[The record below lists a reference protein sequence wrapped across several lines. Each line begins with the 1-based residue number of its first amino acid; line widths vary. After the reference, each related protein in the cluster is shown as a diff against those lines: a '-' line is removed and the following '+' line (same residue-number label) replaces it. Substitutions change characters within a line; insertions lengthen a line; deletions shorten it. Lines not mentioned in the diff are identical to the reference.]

1 MSPGLS
7 PSEGK
12 SVYDTRG
19 GQTWPLISVW
29 DLCETSPDSPSLLRC
44 MNVWRPPLVIATV
57 CLSLCFCPFYFPVL
71 TWPVAFSGVRE
82 KKKTKQNG
90 LSVYDLCLLVGDLNS
105 FGSARSSRNLNYLC
119 LSHSKSVL
127 LLCCWT
133 PTHGWSQSQ
142 SLWGSGEELGLLCGW
157 GCMWLTS

>member
-1 MSPGLS
+1 MTQG
-7 PSEGK
+7 EARHGHW
-12 SVYDTRG
+12 SVSGICVRHH
-19 GQTWPLISVW
+19 QTLLVCSGVW
-29 DLCETSPDSPSLLRC
+29 MCGVHPWLSLLCVSLCVSVRSISLY
-44 MNVWRPPLVIATV
+44 WPDQW
-57 CLSLCFCPFYFPVL
+57 LSLV
-71 TWPVAFSGVRE
+71 WERK

-90 LSVYDLCLLVGDLNS
+90 LSVYDLCLLVGDLNP
-105 FGSARSSRNLNYLC
+105 FGSARSPRNLNYLC

-142 SLWGSGEELGLLCGW
+142 SLWGSGEGLGLLCGW